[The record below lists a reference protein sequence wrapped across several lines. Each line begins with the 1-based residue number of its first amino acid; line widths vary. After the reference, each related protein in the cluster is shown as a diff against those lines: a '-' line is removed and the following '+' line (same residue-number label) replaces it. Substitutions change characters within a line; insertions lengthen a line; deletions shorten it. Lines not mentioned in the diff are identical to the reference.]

1 MERGRLYRKCV
12 TNFDCQVQAFRKK
25 TGVDPLKITAKS
37 IARYLESRIFPAPK
51 GESEGLLS
59 HIKRT
64 LLLIFILTTVTHI
77 VHHNHWLKIF
87 ENPALDAFVR
97 LHPIDVKYTCLVDI
111 DDADLQN
118 LFSGVRP
125 LAADKLR
132 EIISAISE
140 GEPRAIVVDIDTESP
155 SYRILRDLKFPV
167 RVIWARGAEPLDAE
181 SYSHGHEEKTSGQ
194 LSPDKSPHDK
204 LPLMTPL
211 PVLGDSARD
220 GVEYGFAVTRPD
232 ENGWVRSYPRHI
244 PVVWRESSAD
254 HEVGAGAKRAVL
266 MRTDQLIAVHG
277 ETEKASK
284 GQAKTDQEQKE
295 EAETLP
301 WKAIRAGNISA
312 GKESDGQHADELMFK
327 FSAFPKDYPGYSA
340 GEVLEQV
347 HGNSA
352 AWKTAVK
359 DKIVLLGGTYK
370 SAGDTHMTPVG
381 RVEGVK
387 LVGFAIESY
396 LQNLVIRETDP
407 NLMLVFDVMMGILC
421 VAVAH
426 YLPRALA
433 LLTIPLIFPVIVFL
447 LSLLCF
453 DKLSIWANF
462 VPLIF
467 GIYLHFMH
475 DHLVEDREVRHEL
488 AALKAGKTSEMH
500 ETH

>member
-12 TNFDCQVQAFRKK
+12 SNFDCQVRAFRKK
-25 TGVDPLKITAKS
+25 TGIDPLKITAKS
-37 IARYLESRIFPAPK
+37 IARYLESRIFPPPK

-111 DDADLQN
+111 DDSDLEK
-118 LFSGVRP
+118 LFDGVRP
-125 LAADKLR
+125 LAAEKLR
-132 EIISAISE
+132 EVIAAISE
-140 GEPRAIVVDIDTESP
+140 GEPRAIVVDIDTEDL
-155 SYRILRDLKFPV
+155 SYRVLRDFKFPV
-167 RVIWARGAEPLDAE
+167 RVIWARGAENLDAE
-181 SYSHGHEEKTSGQ
+181 SYSHGHEEKSSGGN
-194 LSPDKSPHDK
+194 SHDK
-204 LPLMTPL
+204 LPLMKPL

-232 ENGWVRSYPRHI
+232 ENGWVRSYPQHI
-244 PVVWRESSAD
+244 SVVWRETAV
-254 HEVGAGAKRAVL
+254 HEEGAASKRDELA
-266 MRTDQLIAVHG
+266 RTDQLRTGHV
-277 ETEKASK
+277 ETEQAKAT
-284 GQAKTDQEQKE
+284 QAKTEPIE

-301 WKAIRAGNISA
+301 WEAIRAGNINA
-312 GKESDGQHADELMFK
+312 GKESDSHHADELMFK
-327 FSAFPKDYPGYSA
+327 FSSFPKAYPGYSA

-347 HGNSA
+347 RGNSA

-381 RVEGVK
+381 RVDGVK

-396 LQNLVIRETDP
+396 LQDCVIRETDP
-407 NLMLVFDVMMGILC
+407 NLMLVFDVMIGILC
-421 VAVAH
+421 VAVGH

-433 LLTIPLIFPVIVFL
+433 LLTIPVIFPLLVFA

-462 VPLIF
+462 VPLLF
-467 GIYLHFMH
+467 GIYLHFIH
-475 DHLVEDREVRHEL
+475 DHLVEDREMRHEL
-488 AALKAGKTSEMH
+488 QALKAGKTNEMH